1 MQTGCIRFDT
11 TLGGIGGP
19 TAGIVGGV
27 HARGA
32 SEYRPRTG
40 RKGLVSTED
49 FITMCDGMG
58 IETGIDVDKVLNLGR
73 WLERILERK
82 LWSFSLSSGKVPKGS
97 EIVKGREKEIA

>member
-1 MQTGCIRFDT
+1 
-11 TLGGIGGP
+11 
-19 TAGIVGGV
+19 
-27 HARGA
+27 
-32 SEYRPRTG
+32 
-40 RKGLVSTED
+40 
-49 FITMCDGMG
+49 MCDGMG